1 MKTDRRSR
9 KTIGAIQN
17 TTLQLLCTRRLG
29 EIKIVDLC
37 MAADINRTTFYLHF
51 RNIREVLA
59 SLCNEIADRIN
70 ADKRA
75 AAFPKMGGTL
85 EFLTSCAAVIGNF
98 EYFEE
103 FVRKSA
109 DADVFLTSL
118 KNVLADRLYAHFCEL
133 YANVQLEAKC
143 IIRFLTGGCSIS
155 MRNGCAQIKPY
166 RWKPCSTFVP
176 LWCGRGRICSK
187 KWPEIRRKRR
197 SRRKFKKKQF
207 GRARRKFDLCE

>member
-59 SLCNEIADRIN
+59 SLRNEIADRIN

-143 IIRFLTGGCSIS
+143 IIRFLTGGVLDIYAEWLRTDKTVSLETLL
-155 MRNGCAQIKPY
+155 NLCAPM
-166 RWKPCSTFVP
+166 V
-176 LWCGRGRICSK
+176 
-187 KWPEIRRKRR
+187 
-197 SRRKFKKKQF
+197 
-207 GRARRKFDLCE
+207 RAGQDLLEKMAGDPTETPQP

>member
-143 IIRFLTGGCSIS
+143 IIRFLTGGVLDIYAEWLRTDKTVSLETLL
-155 MRNGCAQIKPY
+155 NLCAPM
-166 RWKPCSTFVP
+166 V
-176 LWCGRGRICSK
+176 
-187 KWPEIRRKRR
+187 
-197 SRRKFKKKQF
+197 
-207 GRARRKFDLCE
+207 RAGHDLLE